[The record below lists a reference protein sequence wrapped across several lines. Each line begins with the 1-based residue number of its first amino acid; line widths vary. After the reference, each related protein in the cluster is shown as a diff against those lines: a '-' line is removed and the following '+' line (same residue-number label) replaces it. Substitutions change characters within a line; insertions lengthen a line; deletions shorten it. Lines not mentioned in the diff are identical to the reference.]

1 MTYFLRSWDGELP
14 DYSKDDIRIRL
25 LVALGMIEEYRYN
38 VTNNKIDSISLED
51 YITNT
56 AVRATNAY
64 ALFRSITGEKVSK
77 WVPWRNNAKINIDD
91 VMMLS
96 ESGLVYIMKKYK
108 NNKVCN
114 CSEVEKIVMAKPG
127 VNKEKIDRC
136 ITLIKKELGLNGD
149 L

>member
-1 MTYFLRSWDGELP
+1 MTYFLRSWERELP
-14 DYSKDDIRIRL
+14 DYNKDDVRIRL

-56 AVRATNAY
+56 TVRATNAY

-91 VMMLS
+91 VMILS
-96 ESGLVYIMKKYK
+96 ESGLVYILNKYK
-108 NNKVCN
+108 VCDY
-114 CSEVEKIVMAKPG
+114 SEVERIVMGKHG

-136 ITLIKKELGLNGD
+136 INLIKKELGVSGEL
-149 L
+149 